1 MIANPITIRI
11 CSDSN
16 LAVKI
21 VVRARV
27 MKMAI
32 PMYRNF
38 IATGFRFGAL
48 KNCRK
53 LVTRIGNTTKAM
65 AIFGGRNKAITETE
79 VVGKP
84 TPRVPLIVPANKKI
98 TPTMIPKV
106 KKSKSR

>member
-11 CSDSN
+11 CSDSS

-21 VVRARV
+21 VVKARV
-27 MKMAI
+27 MKMTI
-32 PMYRNF
+32 PMNRNF
-38 IATGFRFGAL
+38 IAIDFRFGAL

-84 TPRVPLIVPANKKI
+84 TPRVPFIVPANKKI
-98 TPTMIPKV
+98 TLTMIVKV
-106 KKSKSR
+106 KKSKSC